1 MIAIGVDLVQFVD
14 VTVVGRERRT
24 LVAAA
29 VHGWRGGRGLGLI
42 VRGEIAERRIAGGS
56 STVRSL
62 GLLIFGSVDVVL
74 TALLTKCFLVFPEEK
89 DEVFRIRISGFIL
102 IMYLCSYKLT
112 CMFEYF
118 QALASSRQPSCYP
131 ALHHLPEK
139 CRY

>member
-42 VRGEIAERRIAGGS
+42 VRGKIAEWRIAGGS

-89 DEVFRIRISGFIL
+89 DKVFRKKISEFL
-102 IMYLCSYKLT
+102 EVKVLVK
-112 CMFEYF
+112 F
-118 QALASSRQPSCYP
+118 
-131 ALHHLPEK
+131 
-139 CRY
+139 